1 MTELSFLECNEVVWE
16 RCW

>member
-16 RCW
+16 RSW